1 MVYLDRIYTKSG
13 DEGQTSLGDGTRVDK
28 TDSRIVAYGTVD
40 ELNSL
45 IGVVLAAGPPE
56 PVSSRL
62 MHIQNDLFDL
72 GADLCV
78 PATPGTDTE
87 GRLRVAPEQVA
98 QLEQWIDAATEHLEP
113 LKSFV
118 LPGGTSASAHLH
130 LARTVCR
137 RAEIKVLALAETAP
151 INPQVTIYL
160 NRLSDLL
167 FVWARLCNDGG
178 KSDVLWVPGKFR
190 TAPPTQEPRTQ

>member
-13 DEGQTSLGDGTRVDK
+13 DEGQTSLGDGTRVAK

-56 PVSSRL
+56 PVSSGL
-62 MHIQNDLFDL
+62 KHIQNDLFDL

-78 PATPGTDTE
+78 PATSGPDGE

-118 LPGGTSASAHLH
+118 LPGGTSVSAHLH

-137 RAEIKVLALAETAP
+137 RAEIKVLVLAETDP

-190 TAPPTQEPRTQ
+190 TAPPTQEPRTK

>member
-13 DEGQTSLGDGTRVDK
+13 DQGQTSLGDGARVSK
-28 TDSRIVAYGTVD
+28 TDQRIVAYGTVD

-45 IGVVLAAGPPE
+45 IGVVISAGAAE

-62 MHIQNDLFDL
+62 KHIQNDLFDL

-78 PATPGTDTE
+78 PATTGPEAE
-87 GRLRVAPEQVA
+87 GRLRVAAEQGA
-98 QLEQWIDAATEHLEP
+98 QLERWIDEATEQLEP

-137 RAEIKVLALAETAP
+137 RAEIKVLELAESAS

-178 KSDVLWVPGKFR
+178 KGDVLWVPGKFR
-190 TAPPTQEPRTQ
+190 TLPPA

>member
-13 DEGQTSLGDGTRVDK
+13 DQGQTSLGDGTRVPK
-28 TDSRIVAYGTVD
+28 TDSRIIAYGTVD

-45 IGVVLAAGPPE
+45 IGVVVAAGPPE
-56 PVSSRL
+56 PVATRL
-62 MHIQNDLFDL
+62 RHIQNDLFDV

-78 PATPGTDTE
+78 PAAPGPEAE
-87 GRLRVAPEQVA
+87 GNLRVAPTQAV
-98 QLEQWIDAATEHLEP
+98 QLEHWIDEATEQLEP
-113 LKSFV
+113 LRSFV
-118 LPGGTSASAHLH
+118 LPGGTSAAAHLH

-137 RAEIKVLALAETAP
+137 RAEIKVLTLAETAP

-178 KSDVLWVPGKFR
+178 KGDVLWVPGKFR
-190 TAPPTQEPRTQ
+190 TPS